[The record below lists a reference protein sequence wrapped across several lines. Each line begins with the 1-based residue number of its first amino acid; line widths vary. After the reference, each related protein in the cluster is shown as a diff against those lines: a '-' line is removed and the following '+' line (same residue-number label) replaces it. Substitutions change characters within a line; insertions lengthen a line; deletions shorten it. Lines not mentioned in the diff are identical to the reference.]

1 MQKADLGKGQLLIKM
16 RNDDESYFDT
26 NHLLLDLKNRVVKGT
41 FVTVAG
47 QIAKFVIQIAS
58 TMILARLLTPADF
71 GLIGM
76 VSVFT
81 GFISLFKDLGLSM
94 ATVQRYDINHD
105 QVSTLFWIN
114 LTMSCV
120 VMFLVVSLAPIIAWF
135 FREPRLLGITLAL
148 SVTLIFSGLT
158 VQHQAL
164 LSRQMLFIRL
174 IIIEIVSNLIGITV
188 AVSMAFMQF
197 KYWSIV
203 GMIGATSITN
213 FVLAW
218 SLCAWRPGLPKQ
230 ATGVSEMLG
239 FGKSLAGFNILN
251 YFARNMDN
259 LLIGRVWGSYALG
272 VYSKA
277 YGLLMLPIR
286 QITSPIATVAI
297 PALSRLQNNP
307 VEFARYYYRATN
319 TIALVTIPLILF
331 MASLSKEFI
340 LLVLGDQWI
349 DAAIIFKVLTL
360 AALFQPVVNPVG
372 WVFVSLGQTDR
383 QMKWSFVAAPLTV
396 LSFLIGIPWGP
407 LGVAVSYTICSLTVL
422 TLPGL
427 WWSFQK
433 TPLTIGGWFDS
444 IRCPLIIG
452 ICTFIIIG
460 MIKSFLSFMTPLP
473 LILVLCFGWFSL
485 FFLIIMIWKKARD
498 EVYFAFRLLRTSFG

>member
-1 MQKADLGKGQLLIKM
+1 MQKADLGKSQLLIKM
-16 RNDDESYFDT
+16 RNDDENYFDT

-41 FVTVAG
+41 FITVAG
-47 QIAKFVIQIAS
+47 QSAKFIIQIAS

-94 ATVQRYDINHD
+94 ATVQRCDINHD

-114 LTMSCV
+114 LALSCV
-120 VMFLVVSLAPIIAWF
+120 VMFLVASLSPIIAWF
-135 FREPRLLGITLAL
+135 YREPRLLGITLAL

-174 IIIEIVSNLIGITV
+174 IIIDIFSNLIGITV
-188 AVSMAFMQF
+188 AVSMACMQF
-197 KYWSIV
+197 KYWSLV
-203 GMIGATSITN
+203 GMFGATSVTN

-218 SLCAWRPGLPKQ
+218 SLCAWRPGFPKQ

-251 YFARNMDN
+251 YFSRNMDN

-297 PALSRLQNNP
+297 PALSRLQNDP

-340 LLVLGDQWI
+340 IVVLGDQWI

-383 QMKWSFVAAPLTV
+383 QMKWSLVAAPLTV

-427 WWSFQK
+427 WWSFQ
-433 TPLTIGGWFDS
+433 
-444 IRCPLIIG
+444 
-452 ICTFIIIG
+452 
-460 MIKSFLSFMTPLP
+460 
-473 LILVLCFGWFSL
+473 
-485 FFLIIMIWKKARD
+485 
-498 EVYFAFRLLRTSFG
+498 